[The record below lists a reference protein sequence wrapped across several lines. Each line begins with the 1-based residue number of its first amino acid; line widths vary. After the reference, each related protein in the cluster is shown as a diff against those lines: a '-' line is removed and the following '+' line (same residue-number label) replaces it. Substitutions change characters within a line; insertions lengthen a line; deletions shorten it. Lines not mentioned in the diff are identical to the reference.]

1 MVYQANNIR
10 GQWKRV
16 SSSAVLVGMGGVGG
30 ISDSLVFRTKDAPHV
45 QPGLWACMTCSLA
58 NILMVCLL
66 SVYFW
71 IKNRQADKEGIILEN
86 EEDSERTQ
94 RKISTRLTIFLAR
107 PEPLEIVEEGY
118 NPPWILARE
127 VLKVALR
134 RYVISEPAISVA
146 LWLSKIVFPQ
156 FQDKP
161 AIAPYLG
168 FENRLVH
175 HAHLSDGITELG
187 DFNYTQKTVGELFG
201 EDCPFRYSKIE
212 GQYHVF
218 LVFYEPLPTATVS
231 SHPPSQDLKVC

>member
-1 MVYQANNIR
+1 MAL
-10 GQWKRV
+10 GV
-16 SSSAVLVGMGGVGG
+16 SS
-30 ISDSLVFRTKDAPHV
+30 
-45 QPGLWACMTCSLA
+45 PGLSSPRTVTRPLLA
-58 NILMVCLL
+58 AYRERCV
-66 SVYFW
+66 
-71 IKNRQADKEGIILEN
+71 
-86 EEDSERTQ
+86 SELRATD
-94 RKISTRLTIFLAR
+94 RLTEAAAKQAIKR
-107 PEPLEIVEEGY
+107 TY

-201 EDCPFRYSKIE
+201 EDCPFRYSKIK